1 MLNFLTSSQNLT
13 PFDKN
18 QTVPTAKLFP
28 AKYKKLPFQKFS
40 FLSSQWV
47 SNGIL
52 ISTEKRIIIRG
63 NHVLVRKE
71 TIIIYYVPNLCA
83 LRRTFLLLAGLAV

>member
-28 AKYKKLPFQKFS
+28 VKYKKLPFQKFS
-40 FLSSQWV
+40 FLSSQRV

-63 NHVLVRKE
+63 NHVLV
-71 TIIIYYVPNLCA
+71 I
-83 LRRTFLLLAGLAV
+83 TFLTFVLFIELFCFLLV

>member
-28 AKYKKLPFQKFS
+28 VKYKKIAISKIQLPLKSMSVKWYSYFY
-40 FLSSQWV
+40 
-47 SNGIL
+47 
-52 ISTEKRIIIRG
+52 
-63 NHVLVRKE
+63 RKQ
-71 TIIIYYVPNLCA
+71 NNNSW
-83 LRRTFLLLAGLAV
+83 

>member
-28 AKYKKLPFQKFS
+28 VKYKKIAISKIQLPLKSMSVKWYPYF
-40 FLSSQWV
+40 
-47 SNGIL
+47 
-52 ISTEKRIIIRG
+52 
-63 NHVLVRKE
+63 
-71 TIIIYYVPNLCA
+71 Y
-83 LRRTFLLLAGLAV
+83 

>member
-1 MLNFLTSSQNLT
+1 M
-13 PFDKN
+13 
-18 QTVPTAKLFP
+18 
-28 AKYKKLPFQKFS
+28 
-40 FLSSQWV
+40 

-83 LRRTFLLLAGLAV
+83 LHRTFLLLAGLAV